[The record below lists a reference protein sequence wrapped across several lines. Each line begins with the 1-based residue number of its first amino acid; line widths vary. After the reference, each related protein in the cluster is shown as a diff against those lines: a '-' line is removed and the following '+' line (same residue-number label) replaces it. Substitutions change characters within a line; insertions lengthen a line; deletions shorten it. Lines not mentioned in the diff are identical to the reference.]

1 MKIKKIEKKLAV
13 LLTGGIV
20 TCTLCTD
27 VSASTV
33 KNLDSL
39 TNINSTK
46 NNVDSSVHFPNVPD
60 QIVIFDKANPKDLV
74 MKNIDFAN
82 YSLTSFS
89 IDQNPINLS
98 DLSINDNTITL
109 SAKHLE
115 ALNLKPGFHVT
126 VLEFSNGA
134 LYVNAVKIKVVDSSS
149 IVAPPTDNIVES
161 KPSIK
166 DQVLNYDLSNPSE
179 LVVKDVNFD
188 GTTLKYIYIN
198 GTLIYADELI
208 LGDDTITI
216 PVDAL
221 SKLSI
226 LTGNYNISFK
236 FSNNAVINSTV
247 YLDVTGFNPILPPIT
262 DDSTNNDGSIDND
275 NSSDKDDSTNNDT
288 IVRNPS
294 IVNQILT
301 FNLATPSDL
310 VIKNVD
316 FDGTTLNSIYINGN
330 LISSDEFILNV
341 DTITIPANVLS
352 KLSIVPGNYYIA
364 FNFSNNIV
372 INDAVAIKV
381 VNSPIVSVVFDK
393 NNPTPIEIT
402 NIIPTG
408 SKVNSITINNKE
420 VAVVYSTLRTASNL
434 PAVYVINDKLI
445 IPAETLEY
453 IGLNTPTY
461 VIDVTLENGQ
471 TISRTVEVDV
481 VDSSIKVDDTVT
493 PPSTDDNNSVEN
505 TDKEDTS
512 TGITTNTNTT
522 INNSTIEKAED
533 EGTTTEKVT
542 TLSSS
547 LPKTGLAATTGLVS
561 SLLAAMT
568 SMLITRKKK

>member
-115 ALNLKPGFHVT
+115 TLNLKPGFHVT

-364 FNFSNNIV
+364 FKFSNNIV

-381 VNSPIVSVVFDK
+381 LNSPIVSVVFDK

-408 SKVNSITINNKE
+408 NKVNSITINNKE

-522 INNSTIEKAED
+522 INNSTIEKAEG
-533 EGTTTEKVT
+533 EGTTTEKVP